1 MATVWVV
8 TTQPAAA
15 LKIQGPDEYD
25 TRHGDI
31 VTIFVTA
38 HGARFAR
45 VVEPSGFVYW
55 LQEREQRTGS

>member
-1 MATVWVV
+1 MGTVWTV

-15 LKIQGPDEYD
+15 LTIQGREEQATP
-25 TRHGDI
+25 HGDT
-31 VTIFVTA
+31 VTIFTTA

-55 LQEREQRTGS
+55 LQEREQHTGS